1 MKKKAKWSTRTRND
15 REQLGEQCYLEA
27 KQAKDPYTQE
37 MIRLN
42 RYYKGEVYSQ
52 EQFMAFAES
61 IGMPI
66 EPPVL
71 PDARIQVESQIDCQI
86 PEFVFRGRDESMD
99 KRKAEIRQDVVQFIC
114 DNNQLEML
122 NIENERNLNKY
133 GNAFWKVAFDGTVKG
148 MGYVGDI
155 AIGNPSPANIF
166 PDPTA
171 YEVEDCEYIIYS
183 YRIHRRRARRIWGK
197 VIDDLKSD
205 HNHQDTE
212 IFAADEASVGTGFDS
227 FGARYQTDQDTMQVN
242 EFWYRD
248 EEGDIACSVQIDN
261 HEVQYIPKYWKNTRH
276 SGNQLYPFV
285 KYGKTPVEQ
294 SFWDEGE
301 IAPIVSLIDAENRE
315 AMTMLANHMLMAN
328 DIVLAEE
335 GAFAE
340 DFEPDNTP
348 GTIWKLKANKMGRV
362 QRMGGLNQN
371 SGFLNVVSFLHD
383 KIEETNGN
391 FQSRNGLEPSKM
403 TTFKGLHELNSR
415 ADSRLEVKKTGRRQG
430 FRKLFQLIDWTALEF
445 YNSDRLV
452 LIRGTNE
459 GEEDTQVYYNSD
471 HLKVYDADTNRY
483 YYPVTDV
490 EIITGKGTEKSPEL
504 MMENLEKLAGMEIL
518 PENAPMIKAIVRL
531 LALPNASEII
541 AHIDKISEEKQ
552 GAGTGQGMTDMLGG
566 AMMTGSGTAA
576 EGMPQGDTE
585 PIGLDEVVKGLSE
598 EELLKLQA
606 LDDGQLLELLQQIGM

>member
-1 MKKKAKWSTRTRND
+1 MKKKTKWSTKTRNE

-27 KQAKDPYTQE
+27 KHAKEPFTQE

-42 RYYKGEVYSQ
+42 RYYKGEIYSD
-52 EQFMAFAES
+52 EQFMAFVES

-71 PDARIQVESQIDCQI
+71 PDARIQVESQIDYQI
-86 PEFVFRGRDESMD
+86 PEFVFRGRDETLD
-99 KRKAEIRQDVVQFIC
+99 KEKAEIRQDVVQFIC

-155 AIGNPSPANIF
+155 EIGNPSPANIF

-197 VIDDLKSD
+197 VIDELRSD
-205 HNHQDTE
+205 HNHRDTE
-212 IFAADEASVGTGFDS
+212 IFASDEATGGPGGDAFT
-227 FGARYQTDQDTMQVN
+227 ARYQTEQDTMQVN

-301 IAPIVSLIDAENRE
+301 IAPVIPLIDAENRE
-315 AMTMLANHMLMAN
+315 AMTMIANHMLMAN

-335 GAFAE
+335 GSFVE

-348 GTIWKLKANKMGRV
+348 GAIWKLKPNKMGRV

-391 FQSRNGLEPSKM
+391 YQSRNGLEPSKM
-403 TTFKGLHELNSR
+403 TTYKGLHELNSR
-415 ADSRLEVKKTGRRQG
+415 ADSRLEVKKAGRRQG
-430 FRKLFQLIDWTALEF
+430 FRRLFQLIDWTALEF
-445 YNSDRLV
+445 FNSDRLV
-452 LIRGTNE
+452 LIRGTRE
-459 GEEDTQVYYNSD
+459 GEADTQIYYNSD
-471 HLKVYDADTNRY
+471 RLKVYDADTNRY

-518 PENAPMIKAIVRL
+518 PENAPMIKAIVEL
-531 LALPNASEII
+531 LALPNTSEII
-541 AHIDKISEEKQ
+541 AHIDKISGEKEIQ
-552 GAGTGQGMTDMLGG
+552 GKAGVMTAQVTPMPLGETGEAQ
-566 AMMTGSGTAA
+566 A
-576 EGMPQGDTE
+576 
-585 PIGLDEVVKGLSE
+585 PIAFDEVLQGLSE
-598 EELLKLQA
+598 EELLKLQS
-606 LDDGQLLELLQQIGM
+606 LDDSQLSQLLQQIGM